1 MILKSLLDQFHSR
14 EPREK
19 LLLVSSGLILVVLS
33 VYLFAVQPLF
43 TALSDTRARVEGNA
57 QSLEYMRVAV
67 GEVIALREAGGGGG
81 PVDSQISPLAAL
93 DQTFRRMG
101 LAQPTS
107 IIPVGQEGA
116 RIQFSDVEAEQLIRA
131 LGEVDKRYGLR
142 ISQLN
147 MTRRQPGVVSA
158 RVTVER

>member
-1 MILKSLLDQFHSR
+1 MTLKSLLDQFHSR

-19 LLLVSSGLILVVLS
+19 LLLVCSGLILVVLA

-43 TALSDTRARVEGNA
+43 TALSDTRARVDGNA

-67 GEVIALREAGGGGG
+67 GEVITLREAGGGG
-81 PVDSQISPLAAL
+81 PVDSEISPLAAL
-93 DQTFRRMG
+93 DQTFRQLG

-107 IIPVGQEGA
+107 IIPVGQTGA

-147 MTRRQPGVVSA
+147 MTRRQPGLVSA